1 MPNIDPSF
9 EAWFRQS
16 NNLNEKQIKKIYDDE
31 ISDKKSSMSA
41 TKDKSEKKKLKAE
54 ISKLKTER
62 AKNIKELKKANEQIL
77 AFKKFRK
84 AFKTC
89 KDAIDYANAQFKEK
103 KLDDNFLKE
112 YEKLLLNRKNSDQ
125 ISDWKVSDWKE
136 YSAANLKEKTKDMID
151 DTKKKLNNC
160 EKGKKWYNYMKL
172 YEVWYR
178 RLLSSFGFTKSKDVR
193 SSDSLKFDLKDDN
206 DLSNWMKNNEEFIID
221 EKLSDIVIP
230 ASHDSGGYS
239 MGPLSGTD
247 IFGKAA
253 QTHTVNFAGQLRAGI
268 RYFDVRMELENGI
281 PVLSHGIVKGAT
293 AAEAFRSLLK
303 FLKNHPEELVIVEI
317 SHTSEN
323 CLSQFKKLPV
333 VKELKKK
340 YKYDLNGNKIGN
352 ICLKNIINS
361 KKNLIMFNSDK
372 DKLIVDKFNE
382 AIRNSRNDKLMV
394 DNELKNL
401 ENNYTENETKQIL
414 HKVTPTHCGT
424 GKDVILPGS
433 YWKPLWYAKHKSKN
447 NYEQMLNDGN
457 FKQHANVVSYDD
469 AEGSL
474 EFTKKLIE
482 LNRKRK
488 EEKEVNKK
496 VKK

>member
-1 MPNIDPSF
+1 MSNMPNIDPSF
-9 EAWFRQS
+9 EAWFKQS
-16 NNLNEKQIKKIYDDE
+16 NNLNEKQIKKNYDDE

-62 AKNIKELKKANEQIL
+62 AQKIKELKKANEQIL

-89 KDAIDYANAQFKEK
+89 KDAIDYANAQFDEK

-112 YEKLLLNRKNSDQ
+112 YEKLLLNRKNPGQ
-125 ISDWKVSDWKE
+125 ISDWKE

-206 DLSNWMKNNEEFIID
+206 DLSNWMENNKDFIND
-221 EKLSDIVIP
+221 KKLSDIVIP

-303 FLKNHPEELVIVEI
+303 FLKNHPKELVIVEI
-317 SHTSEN
+317 SHTSKK
-323 CLSQFKKLPV
+323 CLSQFDKLPV
-333 VKELKKK
+333 VKELVNE
-340 YKYDLNGNKIGN
+340 YKYNLEDNKIGN

-361 KKNLIMFNSDK
+361 EKNLIMFNSDK
-372 DKLIVDKFNE
+372 DKLIVDKFDE

-394 DNELKNL
+394 DNELQNL
-401 ENNYTENETKQIL
+401 EDNYKENKTKQIL

-447 NYEQMLNDGN
+447 NYEQMLNNDN

-474 EFTKKLIE
+474 EFTKKLIK
-482 LNRKRK
+482 LNSERK
-488 EEKEVNKK
+488 EEKS
-496 VKK
+496 

>member
-1 MPNIDPSF
+1 MRKIDPSF
-9 EAWFRQS
+9 EAWFIQS

-31 ISDKKSSMSA
+31 ISDRKSSMSA
-41 TKDKSEKKKLKAE
+41 TKDKSKKKNLKAE
-54 ISKLKTER
+54 ISKLKAER
-62 AKNIKELKKANEQIL
+62 AQKIKELKKANEQIL

-89 KDAIDYANAQFKEK
+89 EDAIDYANAQFDKK
-103 KLDDNFLKE
+103 KLDDNFLQK
-112 YEKLLLNRKNSDQ
+112 YEKLLLNRKNPDQ
-125 ISDWKVSDWKE
+125 ISDWKE
-136 YSAANLKEKTKDMID
+136 YSAAHLKEKTKNMINE
-151 DTKKKLNNC
+151 TKKELNNC
-160 EKGKKWYNYMKL
+160 EKGKKWYNCMKL

-193 SSDSLKFDLKDDN
+193 SSDSLKFDLKGDN
-206 DLSNWMKNNEEFIID
+206 DLSNWMENNKNFID
-221 EKLSDIVIP
+221 NKKLSDIVIP

-239 MGPLSGTD
+239 MKPLSGTD

-253 QTHTVNFAGQLRAGI
+253 QTHTVNFAGQLKAGI
-268 RYFDVRMELENGI
+268 RYFDIRMELENGI
-281 PVLSHGIVKGAT
+281 PVLSHGPVRGAT
-293 AAEAFRSLLK
+293 AAEAFRPLLK
-303 FLKNHPEELVIVEI
+303 FLESHKNELVIVEI
-317 SHTSEN
+317 SHTSKK
-323 CLSQFKKLPV
+323 CLSQFDKLPV
-333 VKELKKK
+333 VKELVNK
-340 YKYDLNGNKIGN
+340 YKYNLEDNKIGN
-352 ICLKNIINS
+352 ICLKNIIDS
-361 KKNLIMFNSDK
+361 GKNLIMFNK
-372 DKLIVDKFNE
+372 KANELIMDEYNE

-394 DNELKNL
+394 DNELENL
-401 ENNYTENETKQIL
+401 ENNYKENKTKQIL

-447 NYEQMLNDGN
+447 NYKQMLDNEN

-482 LNRKRK
+482 LNSKRK